1 MRSIIS
7 ALLLSLST
15 TWALAQGAAPIELAP
30 DAPESHTVVKGD
42 TLWGISSRFLKDPY
56 RWPEVWRLNDEQ
68 VRNPHRIY
76 PGQVIIL
83 DRSGLGGD
91 PQLRLGTLHKAEPRI
106 YSSSDRDAIPAI
118 PSNVIEPF
126 LSQPLVIEEGA
137 LSGESRVVATD
148 EGRVNAGQGNKIY
161 AKGIGKPAPR
171 LWHVYRPG
179 IVFKDPDTEEVLG
192 YEAIYL
198 GDARVTREADGD
210 EATTLEVTK
219 GKIEIGRGDF
229 LKVADKPEL
238 LNYVPR
244 APRAQIKGKIIS
256 IYGGVGE
263 AGQFSIVAIS
273 RGKRDGIE
281 LGHVLAISRT
291 GQTVTNRFE
300 DKAESIRLPDERYG
314 LLFVFRVF
322 EKVSYAL
329 VMESSRPV
337 IPHDT
342 VLTP

>member
-1 MRSIIS
+1 
-7 ALLLSLST
+7 
-15 TWALAQGAAPIELAP
+15 
-30 DAPESHTVVKGD
+30 
-42 TLWGISSRFLKDPY
+42 
-56 RWPEVWRLNDEQ
+56 
-68 VRNPHRIY
+68 
-76 PGQVIIL
+76 VIVL
-83 DRSGLGGD
+83 DRTGLGGD
-91 PQLRLGTLHKAEPRI
+91 PQLKLGNLHKAEPRI
-106 YSSSDRDAIPAI
+106 YSTSDRDAIPAI
-118 PSNVIEPF
+118 PSSVIEPF
-126 LSQPLVIEEGA
+126 LAQPLVIEEGA

-161 AKGIGKPAPR
+161 AKGIGKAAPR

-179 IVFKDPDTEEVLG
+179 TVFKDPDTEEVLG

-198 GDARVTREADGD
+198 GDARLTREAEVD

-219 GKIEIGRGDF
+219 GKLEIGRGDF

-238 LNYVPR
+238 LNYAPR
-244 APRAQIKGKIIS
+244 APRAQIRGKIIS

-273 RGKRDGIE
+273 RGKRDGVE

-337 IPHDT
+337 IPQDT